1 MNFKK
6 NQEIDKNIAQIIEKA
21 QNQSYE
27 QGKTEGFALGLT
39 RGEFQTKIE
48 IAKKMAENKIDFE
61 NIRNVVIA
69 STMLVL
75 GLGGAILT
83 IESGDISISITG
95 MSLAAIVGIILNL
108 FLPNKENEK

>member
-6 NQEIDKNIAQIIEKA
+6 NQKIDKNITQIIEKA

-48 IAKKMAENKIDFE
+48 IAKKMAENKIDFPT
-61 NIRNVVIA
+61 IA
-69 STMLVL
+69 KCVNLSVSKIKQELKHFDNTLFSYSRVNQFF
-75 GLGGAILT
+75 A
-83 IESGDISISITG
+83 
-95 MSLAAIVGIILNL
+95 LA
-108 FLPNKENEK
+108 

>member
-6 NQEIDKNIAQIIEKA
+6 NQEMDKNIAQIIEKA

-48 IAKKMAENKIDFE
+48 IAKKMAENKIDFPT
-61 NIRNVVIA
+61 IA
-69 STMLVL
+69 KCVNLPVSKIKQELKHFDNTLFSYSK
-75 GLGGAILT
+75 ANQFFA
-83 IESGDISISITG
+83 
-95 MSLAAIVGIILNL
+95 LA
-108 FLPNKENEK
+108 

>member
-6 NQEIDKNIAQIIEKA
+6 NLEIDKNIAQIIEKA

-48 IAKKMAENKIDFE
+48 IAKKMAENKIDFPT
-61 NIRNVVIA
+61 IA
-69 STMLVL
+69 KCVNLPVSKIKQELKHFDNTLFSYSK
-75 GLGGAILT
+75 ANQFFA
-83 IESGDISISITG
+83 
-95 MSLAAIVGIILNL
+95 LA
-108 FLPNKENEK
+108 

>member
-6 NQEIDKNIAQIIEKA
+6 NQEIDKNIAQIIEKS

-48 IAKKMAENKIDFE
+48 IAKKMAENKIDFPT
-61 NIRNVVIA
+61 IA
-69 STMLVL
+69 KCV
-75 GLGGAILT
+75 
-83 IESGDISISITG
+83 
-95 MSLAAIVGIILNL
+95 NL
-108 FLPNKENEK
+108 PVSKIKQELKHFDNTLFTYSKTNQLFAMA

>member
-6 NQEIDKNIAQIIEKA
+6 NQENDKNIAQIIEKA

-48 IAKKMAENKIDFE
+48 IAKKMAENKIDFPT
-61 NIRNVVIA
+61 IA
-69 STMLVL
+69 KCVNLPVSKIKQELKHFDNTLFSYSRVNQFF
-75 GLGGAILT
+75 A
-83 IESGDISISITG
+83 
-95 MSLAAIVGIILNL
+95 LA
-108 FLPNKENEK
+108 

>member
-48 IAKKMAENKIDFE
+48 IAKKMAENKIDFAT
-61 NIRNVVIA
+61 IA
-69 STMLVL
+69 KCVNLPASKIKQELKHFDNTLFSYSR
-75 GLGGAILT
+75 ANQFFA
-83 IESGDISISITG
+83 
-95 MSLAAIVGIILNL
+95 LA
-108 FLPNKENEK
+108 

>member
-6 NQEIDKNIAQIIEKA
+6 NQEIDKTIAQIIEKS

-48 IAKKMAENKIDFE
+48 IAKKMAENKIDFPT
-61 NIRNVVIA
+61 IA
-69 STMLVL
+69 KCVNLPVSKIKQELKHFDNTLFSYSRVNQFF
-75 GLGGAILT
+75 A
-83 IESGDISISITG
+83 
-95 MSLAAIVGIILNL
+95 LA
-108 FLPNKENEK
+108 

>member
-6 NQEIDKNIAQIIEKA
+6 NQAIDKNITQIIEKA

-48 IAKKMAENKIDFE
+48 IAKKMAENKIDFPT
-61 NIRNVVIA
+61 IA
-69 STMLVL
+69 KCVNLPVSKIKQELKHFDNTLFSYSRVNQFF
-75 GLGGAILT
+75 A
-83 IESGDISISITG
+83 
-95 MSLAAIVGIILNL
+95 LA
-108 FLPNKENEK
+108 

>member
-6 NQEIDKNIAQIIEKA
+6 NQEIDKNIAQIIEKS

-48 IAKKMAENKIDFE
+48 IAKKMAENKIDFPT
-61 NIRNVVIA
+61 IA
-69 STMLVL
+69 KCVNLPVSKIKQELKHFDNTLFSYSKVNQFF
-75 GLGGAILT
+75 A
-83 IESGDISISITG
+83 
-95 MSLAAIVGIILNL
+95 LA
-108 FLPNKENEK
+108 

>member
-48 IAKKMAENKIDFE
+48 IAKKMAENKIDFPT
-61 NIRNVVIA
+61 IA
-69 STMLVL
+69 KCVNLQVSKIKQELKHFDNTLFSYSK
-75 GLGGAILT
+75 ANQFFA
-83 IESGDISISITG
+83 
-95 MSLAAIVGIILNL
+95 LA
-108 FLPNKENEK
+108 

>member
-48 IAKKMAENKIDFE
+48 IAKKMAENKIDFAT
-61 NIRNVVIA
+61 IA
-69 STMLVL
+69 KCV
-75 GLGGAILT
+75 
-83 IESGDISISITG
+83 
-95 MSLAAIVGIILNL
+95 NL
-108 FLPNKENEK
+108 PVSKIKQELKHFDNTLFSYSKANQFFAMA

>member
-39 RGEFQTKIE
+39 KGEFQTKIE
-48 IAKKMAENKIDFE
+48 IAKKMAENKIDFP
-61 NIRNVVIA
+61 IIA
-69 STMLVL
+69 KCVNLPVSKIKQELKHFDNTLFSYSRVNQFF
-75 GLGGAILT
+75 A
-83 IESGDISISITG
+83 
-95 MSLAAIVGIILNL
+95 LA
-108 FLPNKENEK
+108 

>member
-6 NQEIDKNIAQIIEKA
+6 NQEIDKNIAQIIEKS

-48 IAKKMAENKIDFE
+48 IAKKMAENKIDFPT
-61 NIRNVVIA
+61 IA
-69 STMLVL
+69 KCV
-75 GLGGAILT
+75 
-83 IESGDISISITG
+83 
-95 MSLAAIVGIILNL
+95 NL
-108 FLPNKENEK
+108 PVSKIKQELKHFDNTLFSYSKANQLFAMA

>member
-48 IAKKMAENKIDFE
+48 IAKKMAENKIDFAT
-61 NIRNVVIA
+61 IA
-69 STMLVL
+69 KCVNLPVSKIKQELKHFDNTLFSYSK
-75 GLGGAILT
+75 ANQFFA
-83 IESGDISISITG
+83 
-95 MSLAAIVGIILNL
+95 LA
-108 FLPNKENEK
+108 

>member
-1 MNFKK
+1 MKFNK

-48 IAKKMAENKIDFE
+48 IAKKMAENKIDFST
-61 NIRNVVIA
+61 IA
-69 STMLVL
+69 KCVNLPVSKIKQELKHFDNTLFSYSK
-75 GLGGAILT
+75 ANQFFA
-83 IESGDISISITG
+83 
-95 MSLAAIVGIILNL
+95 LA
-108 FLPNKENEK
+108 

>member
-48 IAKKMAENKIDFE
+48 IAKKMAENKIDFPT
-61 NIRNVVIA
+61 IA
-69 STMLVL
+69 KCV
-75 GLGGAILT
+75 
-83 IESGDISISITG
+83 
-95 MSLAAIVGIILNL
+95 NL
-108 FLPNKENEK
+108 PVSKIKQELKHF

>member
-6 NQEIDKNIAQIIEKA
+6 NQEIDKNISQIIEKA

-48 IAKKMAENKIDFE
+48 IAKKMAENKIDFPT
-61 NIRNVVIA
+61 IA
-69 STMLVL
+69 KCVNLPVSKIKQELKHFDNTLFSYSR
-75 GLGGAILT
+75 ANQFFA
-83 IESGDISISITG
+83 
-95 MSLAAIVGIILNL
+95 LA
-108 FLPNKENEK
+108 

>member
-48 IAKKMAENKIDFE
+48 IAKKMAENKIDFPT
-61 NIRNVVIA
+61 IA
-69 STMLVL
+69 KCVNLPVSKIKQELKLFDNTFFTYSKANQLF
-75 GLGGAILT
+75 A
-83 IESGDISISITG
+83 
-95 MSLAAIVGIILNL
+95 LA
-108 FLPNKENEK
+108 

>member
-6 NQEIDKNIAQIIEKA
+6 NQEIDKNISQIIEKA

-48 IAKKMAENKIDFE
+48 IAKKMAENKIDFAT
-61 NIRNVVIA
+61 IA
-69 STMLVL
+69 KCVNLPVSKIKQELKHFDNTLFSYSK
-75 GLGGAILT
+75 ANQFFA
-83 IESGDISISITG
+83 
-95 MSLAAIVGIILNL
+95 LA
-108 FLPNKENEK
+108 

>member
-6 NQEIDKNIAQIIEKA
+6 NQEIDKNITQIIEKA

-48 IAKKMAENKIDFE
+48 IAKKMAENKIDFPT
-61 NIRNVVIA
+61 IA
-69 STMLVL
+69 KCVNLPVSKIKQELKHFDNTLFSYSR
-75 GLGGAILT
+75 ANQFFA
-83 IESGDISISITG
+83 
-95 MSLAAIVGIILNL
+95 LA
-108 FLPNKENEK
+108 

>member
-6 NQEIDKNIAQIIEKA
+6 NQEIDKNITQIIEKS

-48 IAKKMAENKIDFE
+48 IANKMAENKIDFPT
-61 NIRNVVIA
+61 IA
-69 STMLVL
+69 KCVNLPVSKIKQELKHFDNTLFSYSRVNQFI
-75 GLGGAILT
+75 A
-83 IESGDISISITG
+83 
-95 MSLAAIVGIILNL
+95 LA
-108 FLPNKENEK
+108 

>member
-48 IAKKMAENKIDFE
+48 IAKKMAENKIDFAT
-61 NIRNVVIA
+61 IA
-69 STMLVL
+69 KCVNLPVSKIKQELKLFDNTFFTYSRVNQFF
-75 GLGGAILT
+75 A
-83 IESGDISISITG
+83 
-95 MSLAAIVGIILNL
+95 LA
-108 FLPNKENEK
+108 

>member
-6 NQEIDKNIAQIIEKA
+6 NQEIDKNITQIIEKA

-48 IAKKMAENKIDFE
+48 IAKKMAENKIDFPT
-61 NIRNVVIA
+61 IA
-69 STMLVL
+69 KCVNLPVSKIKQELKHFDNTLFSYSKVNQFF
-75 GLGGAILT
+75 A
-83 IESGDISISITG
+83 
-95 MSLAAIVGIILNL
+95 LA
-108 FLPNKENEK
+108 

>member
-6 NQEIDKNIAQIIEKA
+6 KQEIDKNIAQIIEKA

-48 IAKKMAENKIDFE
+48 IAKKMAENKIDFAT
-61 NIRNVVIA
+61 IA
-69 STMLVL
+69 KCVNLPVSKIKQELKHFDNTLFSYSRVNQFF
-75 GLGGAILT
+75 A
-83 IESGDISISITG
+83 
-95 MSLAAIVGIILNL
+95 LA
-108 FLPNKENEK
+108 

>member
-48 IAKKMAENKIDFE
+48 IAKKMAENKIDFAT
-61 NIRNVVIA
+61 IA
-69 STMLVL
+69 KCV
-75 GLGGAILT
+75 
-83 IESGDISISITG
+83 
-95 MSLAAIVGIILNL
+95 NL
-108 FLPNKENEK
+108 PVSKIKQELKHFDNTLFSYSKANQFFAFA

>member
-6 NQEIDKNIAQIIEKA
+6 KQEIDKNIAQIIEKA

-48 IAKKMAENKIDFE
+48 IAKKMAENKIDFPT
-61 NIRNVVIA
+61 IA
-69 STMLVL
+69 KCVNLPVSKIKQELKHFDNTLFSYSK
-75 GLGGAILT
+75 ANQFFA
-83 IESGDISISITG
+83 
-95 MSLAAIVGIILNL
+95 LA
-108 FLPNKENEK
+108 

>member
-1 MNFKK
+1 MKFNK

-48 IAKKMAENKIDFE
+48 IAKKMAENKIDFPT
-61 NIRNVVIA
+61 IA
-69 STMLVL
+69 KCVNLPVSKIKQELKHFDNTFFTYSRVNQFF
-75 GLGGAILT
+75 A
-83 IESGDISISITG
+83 
-95 MSLAAIVGIILNL
+95 LA
-108 FLPNKENEK
+108 

>member
-6 NQEIDKNIAQIIEKA
+6 NQEIDKNITQIIEKA

-48 IAKKMAENKIDFE
+48 IAKKMAENKIDFPT
-61 NIRNVVIA
+61 IA
-69 STMLVL
+69 KCVNLPVSKIKEELKHFDNTLFSYSR
-75 GLGGAILT
+75 ANQFFA
-83 IESGDISISITG
+83 
-95 MSLAAIVGIILNL
+95 LA
-108 FLPNKENEK
+108 

>member
-6 NQEIDKNIAQIIEKA
+6 NQKIDKNITQIIEKA

-48 IAKKMAENKIDFE
+48 IAKKMAENKIDFPT
-61 NIRNVVIA
+61 IA
-69 STMLVL
+69 KCVNLPVSKIKQELKHFDNTLFSYSRVNQFF
-75 GLGGAILT
+75 A
-83 IESGDISISITG
+83 
-95 MSLAAIVGIILNL
+95 LA
-108 FLPNKENEK
+108 

>member
-48 IAKKMAENKIDFE
+48 IAKKMAENKIDFPT
-61 NIRNVVIA
+61 IA
-69 STMLVL
+69 KCVNLPVSKIKQELKHFDNTLFSYSK
-75 GLGGAILT
+75 ANQFFA
-83 IESGDISISITG
+83 
-95 MSLAAIVGIILNL
+95 LA
-108 FLPNKENEK
+108 